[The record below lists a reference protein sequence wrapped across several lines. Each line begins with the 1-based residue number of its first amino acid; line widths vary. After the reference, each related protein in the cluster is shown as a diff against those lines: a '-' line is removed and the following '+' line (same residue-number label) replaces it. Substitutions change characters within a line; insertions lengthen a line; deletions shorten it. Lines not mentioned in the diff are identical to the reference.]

1 MRVMTGALLFMLVSL
16 TSTTAQ
22 YETKVPST
30 RPSMQVYKSASCGCC
45 EKWVEHLRANGFNVT
60 ATDVPNVADV
70 RAKYNVPSSVAGC
83 HTAIVDSY
91 IVEGH
96 VPAEDIRQLLSKRP
110 AVAGIAAPGMP
121 LGSPGME
128 SPDAKPYDVVSFD
141 KQGKTAVFAT
151 HGAAGSIR

>member
-1 MRVMTGALLFMLVSL
+1 MRVVTGALLFTLVSL

-22 YETKVPST
+22 YESKVFSV
-30 RPSMQVYKSASCGCC
+30 QVYKSASCGCC
-45 EKWVEHLRANGFNVT
+45 AKWVEHLRANGFQVT
-60 ATDVPNVADV
+60 ATDVPDVAAV
-70 RAKYNVPSSVAGC
+70 RAKFNVPASVAGC

-96 VPAEDIRQLLSKRP
+96 VPAEDVRALLTKRP
-110 AVAGIAAPGMP
+110 ALAGIAAPGMP

-151 HGAAGSIR
+151 HGAGSSSR

>member
-1 MRVMTGALLFMLVSL
+1 MRVVTGALLFTLVSL

-22 YETKVPST
+22 YQTKVPSAE
-30 RPSMQVYKSASCGCC
+30 PSVQVYKSASCGCC
-45 EKWVEHLRANGFNVT
+45 AKWVEHLRAAGFKVT
-60 ATDVPNVADV
+60 ATDVPDVAAI
-70 RAKYNVPSSVAGC
+70 RAKYNVPSNVAGC

-96 VPAEDIRQLLSKRP
+96 VPAEDVKLLLAKRP

-128 SPDAKPYDVVSFD
+128 SPNAKPYDVVSFD

-151 HGAAGSIR
+151 HGGDSGSR